1 MKIQHLHC
9 DCQIPEEDPV
19 IIVFAVSIHDFLS
32 TLDRWGR
39 NRVTAATDA
48 NGTLDSSYVH
58 SQEHVRQRSEEV
70 PPAMLLRTLAATLRR
85 AVEGILLGMRP
96 DRDMALLRLPIAQV
110 GTGSASANGQQGA

>member
-1 MKIQHLHC
+1 
-9 DCQIPEEDPV
+9 
-19 IIVFAVSIHDFLS
+19 VFAVSIHDFLS

-39 NRVTAATDA
+39 NRVAAATDA
-48 NGTLDSSYVH
+48 NGTLDAG
-58 SQEHVRQRSEEV
+58 QEYVRQRSEEV

>member
-1 MKIQHLHC
+1 M
-9 DCQIPEEDPV
+9 
-19 IIVFAVSIHDFLS
+19 FAVSIHDFLS

-39 NRVTAATDA
+39 NRVAAATDA
-48 NGTLDSSYVH
+48 NGTLDAG
-58 SQEHVRQRSEEV
+58 QEYVRQRSEEV